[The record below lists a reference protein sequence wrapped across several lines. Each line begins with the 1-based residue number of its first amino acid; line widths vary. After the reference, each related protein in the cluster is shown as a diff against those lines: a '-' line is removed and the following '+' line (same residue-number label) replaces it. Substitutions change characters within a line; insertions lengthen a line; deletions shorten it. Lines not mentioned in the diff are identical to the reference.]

1 MRLNKIAGIFFL
13 CLLVSIPFSANAA
26 GPTFKSYMAP
36 EGSKDRPAA
45 TATDNY
51 ECSDKIYAVIEVT
64 APVRQKPSKHLLVVK
79 WFNPEGELD
88 EQTRTSWQEL
98 LAPEPK
104 RNRRGKYPA
113 EADATSLK
121 AYLDTFVLTESV
133 NQLCAENRS
142 VFRTQV
148 LGEALDCDKLER
160 LGRYEVQLDRKL
172 ERMLAM
178 LLRLQEF
185 RRSNKVG

>member
-1 MRLNKIAGIFFL
+1 MIDI
-13 CLLVSIPFSANAA
+13 VS
-26 GPTFKSYMAP
+26 
-36 EGSKDRPAA
+36 A
-45 TATDNY
+45 TP
-51 ECSDKIYAVIEVT
+51 SVT
-64 APVRQKPSKHLLVVK
+64 AARDLAAWNRRNALLRALRILREGKPGAYETALAE
-79 WFNPEGELD
+79 FD
-88 EQTRTSWQEL
+88 EQTRTSWQER

-104 RNRRGKYPA
+104 DTDDKYPA
-113 EADATSLK
+113 EESDATAL
-121 AYLDTFVLTESV
+121 AVYLECFALPECVD
-133 NQLCAENRS
+133 QLICAENRS

-148 LGEALDCDKLER
+148 LGEALHCDKLER